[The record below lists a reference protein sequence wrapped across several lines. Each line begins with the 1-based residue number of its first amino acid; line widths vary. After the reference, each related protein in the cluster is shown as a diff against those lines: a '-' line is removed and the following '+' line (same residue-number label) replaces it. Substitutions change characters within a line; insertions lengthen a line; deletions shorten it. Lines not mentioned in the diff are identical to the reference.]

1 MPSSTSCSLPEEC
14 NSTTLPSSETCIPQP
29 VTKQHLEHKNP
40 ESELFQ
46 GIGGFFQRFFRL
58 DNDENCCKQDD
69 AATPKV
75 LDLECS
81 FEISM
86 RTEHTSF
93 TSDDEADED
102 DGADIEELTNE
113 DQCLSNTT
121 PAIDQ
126 DNVRE
131 TNAPTT
137 LTTQSAGFL
146 YNRTILQILHNE
158 LSDLTNETKYLLS
171 SIENKRLEILSLR
184 NNLEHDEDSKVSDS
198 EKTCQNPIRIL
209 FRPCR
214 VMNANTQRR
223 MVLEYQV
230 GMATI
235 KKVEMERC
243 LVGVVGRVEDVKVE
257 ISLLLHNDDV
267 SHTSNQ

>member
-1 MPSSTSCSLPEEC
+1 MECSL
-14 NSTTLPSSETCIPQP
+14 
-29 VTKQHLEHKNP
+29 
-40 ESELFQ
+40 
-46 GIGGFFQRFFRL
+46 
-58 DNDENCCKQDD
+58 
-69 AATPKV
+69 
-75 LDLECS
+75 
-81 FEISM
+81 EISM

-93 TSDDEADED
+93 TSDDEDDED
-102 DGADIEELTNE
+102 DGADIKELTNE

-126 DNVRE
+126 DIVRE

-137 LTTQSAGFL
+137 LTTQSASFL

-158 LSDLTNETKYLLS
+158 LSDLTNERKYLLS

-184 NNLEHDEDSKVSDS
+184 NNLEHDDDSQVSDS

-214 VMNANTQRR
+214 VMYANTQRR
-223 MVLEYQV
+223 MVLEYQI

-235 KKVEMERC
+235 K
-243 LVGVVGRVEDVKVE
+243 
-257 ISLLLHNDDV
+257 S
-267 SHTSNQ
+267 